1 MRNSKCHIC
10 SKSMGAEKEGYCQE
24 CQGWLRNLDK
34 KEEK

>member
-1 MRNSKCHIC
+1 
-10 SKSMGAEKEGYCQE
+10 MGAEKEGYCQE